1 MIRTCTL
8 LKLRDSNFTVWDIV
22 LIPLLS
28 ATLTAGKM
36 ALVLIPNVEIVT
48 LLFMVYASVF
58 GFRKTFIVAL
68 IFSTTEI
75 FFYGVQTWLLV
86 YYFIWPLLIGISAL
100 LHRRTHSEWPYAIT
114 ALIFGLAFG
123 FVFAIFE
130 SFFYGIS
137 YGIVYWTRGIPF
149 DLIHGGSNFVVVLFL
164 FKPLYS
170 LLTRLRDKYQPHM
183 RPVRCEQSDRK
194 LL

>member
-36 ALVLIPNVEIVT
+36 ALVFVPNVEIVT

-86 YYFIWPLLIGISAL
+86 YYFIWPLLIGIATL
-100 LHRRTHSEWPYAIT
+100 LHRGTNSEWPFAIA
-114 ALIFGLAFG
+114 ALIFGLSFG

-164 FKPLYS
+164 YKPLYN
-170 LLTRLRDKYQPHM
+170 LLSRLRDKYQPHI
-183 RPVRCEQSDRK
+183 RSLRSE
-194 LL
+194 

>member
-1 MIRTCTL
+1 MKMNTH

-36 ALVLIPNVEIVT
+36 ALAFIPNVEIVT

-75 FFYGVQTWLLV
+75 FFYGVQTWLLA
-86 YYFIWPLLIGISAL
+86 YYLIWPLLSL
-100 LHRRTHSEWPYAIT
+100 LAVILQKGTHSEWPYAV
-114 ALIFGLAFG
+114 LGMFFGLGFG
-123 FVFAIFE
+123 LFFAVIE
-130 SFFYGIS
+130 SFFYGIP

-149 DLIHGGSNFVVVLFL
+149 DLIHGASNFVIVLFL
-164 FKPLYS
+164 YS
-170 LLTRLRDKYQPHM
+170 PMYNLLTRLRDKYEHTL
-183 RPVRCEQSDRK
+183 RVTGS
-194 LL
+194 